1 MKEKESGSPL
11 TQLDEMLHLYL
22 VEKAPFQLPDDVKEV
37 IVKFGPWIAL
47 VLMILAAPVILAAI
61 GLGTFLA
68 PFAVLGGGSM
78 MSFIPAIVSLVSLA
92 LEAIALP
99 GLFKRTMQGWNFMF
113 YSQLV
118 SIIGG
123 ILSYNI
129 VGTLIGAVIGLYIL
143 YQVKNKYK

>member
-1 MKEKESGSPL
+1 
-11 TQLDEMLHLYL
+11 
-22 VEKAPFQLPDDVKEV
+22 
-37 IVKFGPWIAL
+37 
-47 VLMILAAPVILAAI
+47 
-61 GLGTFLA
+61 
-68 PFAVLGGGSM
+68 
-78 MSFIPAIVSLVSLA
+78 LA